1 MKRQTR
7 AKLARFYYDV
17 TVLPGL
23 DPRVVDMSANMTMTL
38 IESKKRID
46 IRDLQLP
53 WRPLY
58 DALVHEMFPKKRKTG
73 IS

>member
-1 MKRQTR
+1 MKRQIR
-7 AKLARFYYDV
+7 AKLARFYYEL
-17 TVLPGL
+17 TVMPGM
-23 DPRVVDMSANMTMTL
+23 DPRLVDLTANMTMTL

-58 DALVHEMFPKKRKTG
+58 NLLDRELFRKQRESGMT
-73 IS
+73 